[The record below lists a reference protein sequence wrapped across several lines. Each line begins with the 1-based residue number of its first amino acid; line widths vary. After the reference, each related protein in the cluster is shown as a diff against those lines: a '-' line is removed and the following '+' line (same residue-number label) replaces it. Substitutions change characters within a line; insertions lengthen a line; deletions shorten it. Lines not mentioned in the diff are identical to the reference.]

1 MFDFRIARDQ
11 LLALRK
17 DSFFLRGELFVL
29 LDDQSFQLTG
39 IECFEVPR
47 RTPAA

>member
-39 IECFEVPR
+39 ISASR
-47 RTPAA
+47 LGRTPAA